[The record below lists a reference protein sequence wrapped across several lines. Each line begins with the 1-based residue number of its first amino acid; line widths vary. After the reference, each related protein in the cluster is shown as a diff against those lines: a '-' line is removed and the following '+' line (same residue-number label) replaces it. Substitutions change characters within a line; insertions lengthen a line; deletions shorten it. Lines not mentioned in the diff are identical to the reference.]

1 MLIDGRPCRTEIAKV
16 NRKQGLSCSVEI
28 LEGNP
33 PVFSGSLYLSK
44 VTGGPITEGEARQVL
59 SRYGALEKV
68 WYCSQTDKEMFRLPE
83 GIWVM
88 FAFFQDCRDAQV
100 VCLLRQ

>member
-1 MLIDGRPCRTEIAKV
+1 MQPL
-16 NRKQGLSCSVEI
+16 L
-28 LEGNP
+28 
-33 PVFSGSLYLSK
+33 GSLYLSK
-44 VTGGPITEGEARQVL
+44 VTGGPISEGEAHQVL
-59 SRYGALEKV
+59 ARHGALEKV

-100 VCLLRQ
+100 VNLTSQWHERS